1 MVWYDTVYVFVSKVK
16 KLAHLLLI
24 TVFFF
29 CIGTCC
35 YMTLS
40 HTALFCVRMQVL
52 ERGCKKKESERVQA
66 KPWPR
71 LSQMES
77 MQLISSIS
85 AIEQKRRL
93 KNIVIDFYACYAA
106 FF

>member
-1 MVWYDTVYVFVSKVK
+1 MWYDPVYVFISKVR
-16 KLAHLLLI
+16 KLAHRLLI
-24 TVFFF
+24 TVLFVG
-29 CIGTCC
+29 IGTCC
-35 YMTLS
+35 YMILS
-40 HTALFCVRMQVL
+40 HAALFCVRMSVG
-52 ERGCKKKESERVQA
+52 ERLQETESERVQA
-66 KPWPR
+66 KPQPR

-85 AIEQKRRL
+85 ATEQKQRL